1 MTTVGVVG
9 LGYWGPKLARN
20 FHELSDSALAYCCDL
35 DRSRLGHAMNLYP
48 ETAFTSDYRQVL
60 NSDVEA
66 VCIATPPRTH
76 HRLATEALQAGKHV
90 LVEKPLATSA
100 READDLVATAEAAG
114 RTLMVGHTFVYNPA
128 VAAVKEIVSRGDL
141 GEIYYVN
148 GSRVNLG
155 LFQRDI
161 NVAWD
166 LAPHDI
172 SILMHVLDMD
182 PVSASARGGAYV
194 QKEDNVHDVVYLT
207 LYFPNGVLADVRV
220 SWLDPRKERLYTIVG
235 SKQMLVYDDVT
246 PDNKVMIYDKGAE
259 VPPHSDTEAEFHV
272 SYRWGDG
279 VPYPVLWE
287 EPLKLECQHFLD
299 CIRTGAEPCSS
310 GRAGAKVVRVLE
322 AAQASLMNGGGREV
336 VQW

>member
-1 MTTVGVVG
+1 MVSVGVVG

-20 FHELSDSALAYCCDL
+20 FHEMPEAQLAICCDL
-35 DRSRLGHAMNLYP
+35 DDSRLAHVGGLYP
-48 ETAFTSDYRQVL
+48 ETQCLKDFGQVL
-60 NSDVEA
+60 DSDVEA

-76 HRLATEALQAGKHV
+76 HRLAMQALRAGKHV
-90 LVEKPLATSA
+90 LVEKPLATTVA
-100 READDLVATAEAAG
+100 EADDLVAAAAEYG
-114 RTLMVGHTFVYNPA
+114 RVLMVGHTFVYNPA
-128 VAAVKEIVSRGDL
+128 VAAVKEIVARGDL

-148 GSRVNLG
+148 ATRVNLG

-172 SILMHVLDMD
+172 SILMHVLDME

-194 QKEDNVHDVVYLT
+194 QREGRIHDVVYLT

-235 SKQMLVYDDVT
+235 SKQMLVYDDVAT
-246 PDNKVMIYDKGAE
+246 ENKVVIYDKGAD

-279 VPYPVLWE
+279 VPYPVEWE
-287 EPLKLECQHFLD
+287 EPLRVECRHFLD
-299 CIRTGAEPCSS
+299 CIRTGQEPLSS
-310 GRAGAKVVRVLE
+310 GRIGAQVVRVLA

-336 VQW
+336 VPW

>member
-1 MTTVGVVG
+1 MTRVGVVG

-20 FHELSDSALAYCCDL
+20 FHELPDTQLAVCCDL
-35 DRSRLGHAMNLYP
+35 DDSRLAHVAELYP
-48 ETAFTSDYRQVL
+48 EARCQKDFSAVL
-60 NSDVEA
+60 DSDVEA

-76 HRLATEALQAGKHV
+76 HRLATQALRAGKHV
-90 LVEKPLATSA
+90 LVEKPMALCAA
-100 READDLVATAEAAG
+100 EADELVATAEECD
-114 RTLMVGHTFVYNPA
+114 RVLMVGHTFVYNPA

-172 SILMHVLDMD
+172 SILMYVLGMA
-182 PVSASARGGAYV
+182 PVSASARGAAYV
-194 QKEDNVHDVVYLT
+194 QREDNVHDVVYLT
-207 LYFPNGVLADVRV
+207 LYFPSGVLADVRV

-235 SKQMLVYDDVT
+235 SKRMLVYDDVAT
-246 PDNKVMIYDKGAE
+246 DAKVMIYDKGAE
-259 VPPHSDTEAEFHV
+259 VPPHSDTEAEFRV

-279 VPYPVLWE
+279 VPYPVEWE
-287 EPLKLECQHFLD
+287 EPLKAECRHFVD
-299 CIRTGAEPCSS
+299 CIRSGAEPRSS
-310 GRAGAKVVRVLE
+310 GRVGAQVVRVLE
-322 AAQASLMNGGGREV
+322 AAQASLVNGGGREV
-336 VQW
+336 VRW